1 MSALIKSIG
10 QNPCKFITGPGG
22 GKFLYP
28 ALLFLQTWLVSNQA
42 ESFCGIYN
50 RMTIYPSGLNFLLY
64 FDFIFLCFAI
74 LYGTLL
80 SQAHLIYTQRK
91 GDLKMA
97 EAGNKRPRRTPQE
110 RANELDEKIT
120 KINQSINELEE
131 KKKAVMEEYDAKI
144 TAAKERIK
152 SLEAKK
158 QEILAPKPPRK
169 TKKQKIQEIVKLA
182 MKNGMSVEEIA
193 GQLHVEVEN

>member
-1 MSALIKSIG
+1 MVLFYHTHIL
-10 QNPCKFITGPGG
+10 FTHE
-22 GKFLYP
+22 GK
-28 ALLFLQTWLVSNQA
+28 V
-42 ESFCGIYN
+42 
-50 RMTIYPSGLNFLLY
+50 
-64 FDFIFLCFAI
+64 I
-74 LYGTLL
+74 LKW
-80 SQAHLIYTQRK
+80 QK
-91 GDLKMA
+91 
-97 EAGNKRPRRTPQE
+97 P
-110 RANELDEKIT
+110 

-131 KKKAVMEEYDAKI
+131 KKKTVVEEYDAKI

-158 QEILAPKPPRK
+158 QEILAPKASRKPRK

>member
-1 MSALIKSIG
+1 
-10 QNPCKFITGPGG
+10 
-22 GKFLYP
+22 
-28 ALLFLQTWLVSNQA
+28 
-42 ESFCGIYN
+42 
-50 RMTIYPSGLNFLLY
+50 
-64 FDFIFLCFAI
+64 
-74 LYGTLL
+74 
-80 SQAHLIYTQRK
+80 
-91 GDLKMA
+91 MA
-97 EAGNKRPRRTPQE
+97 EAENKRQRRTPQE
-110 RANELDEKIT
+110 RKIT

-131 KKKAVMEEYDAKI
+131 KKKTVVEEYDAKI

-158 QEILAPKPPRK
+158 QEILAPKAPRKPRK

>member
-1 MSALIKSIG
+1 
-10 QNPCKFITGPGG
+10 
-22 GKFLYP
+22 
-28 ALLFLQTWLVSNQA
+28 
-42 ESFCGIYN
+42 
-50 RMTIYPSGLNFLLY
+50 
-64 FDFIFLCFAI
+64 
-74 LYGTLL
+74 
-80 SQAHLIYTQRK
+80 
-91 GDLKMA
+91 MA
-97 EAGNKRPRRTPQE
+97 EAESKRQRRTPQE

-120 KINQSINELEE
+120 KINQSINEPEE
-131 KKKAVMEEYDAKI
+131 KKKTVVEEYDAKI

-158 QEILAPKPPRK
+158 QEILAPKAPRKPRK